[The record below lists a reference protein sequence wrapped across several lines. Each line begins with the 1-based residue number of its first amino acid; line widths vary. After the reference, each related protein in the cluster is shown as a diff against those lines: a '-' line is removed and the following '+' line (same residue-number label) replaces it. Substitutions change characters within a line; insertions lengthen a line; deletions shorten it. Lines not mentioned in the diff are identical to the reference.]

1 MMKLLAVAAVAFVA
15 TVSQAASISWGNLGA
30 SSALYGL
37 DGTSKI
43 TAANAAAW
51 GLTVTLMKADGTP
64 TASSTSSINGMSAG
78 QLQNATWTY
87 KYGTDA
93 QSGDEFY
100 IHAIM
105 TVGGTTYEMDIGKD
119 SPFSITATDGR
130 GIDTFTWAAGTYG
143 GLAGTATAGSAGAWS
158 ASAVPEPTSG
168 LLLLLGMAGLALRR
182 RRA

>member
-1 MMKLLAVAAVAFVA
+1 MKKLLAVAAVALTA
-15 TVSQAASISWGNLGA
+15 TVSQAASISWGNVGN

-43 TAANAAAW
+43 TAANAQAW
-51 GLTVTLMKADGTP
+51 GLTLTLMYANGTP
-64 TASSTSSINGMSAG
+64 TASSTSSINAMTAG

-87 KYGTDA
+87 EYGTDA
-93 QSGDEFY
+93 QNGDEFY

-105 TVGGTTYEMDIGKD
+105 TVDGKDYEMDIGKD
-119 SPFSITATDGR
+119 SPFTISLAGDDR
-130 GIDTFTWAAGTYG
+130 GTDTFTWAAGTYG

-158 ASAVPEPTSG
+158 AVPEPTSG
-168 LLLLLGMAGLALRR
+168 MLLLLGVAGMALRR